1 MLKGERVPHDAL
13 EIQMGRGAELHGV
26 ITAEHQV
33 MGLEGTLCDCLT
45 NFFEIDPRG
54 DAHRF

>member
-1 MLKGERVPHDAL
+1 
-13 EIQMGRGAELHGV
+13 MGRGAEFHGV

-33 MGLEGTLCDCLT
+33 MGLEGTFRDLLT

-54 DAHRF
+54 DAQRF